1 MLPKVFYLD
10 ALEASKPLSVTID
23 NPRYEKSYIAIIY
36 DKGSLLIRMM
46 ESFLTP
52 STFRTGLA
60 DYFSQFAY
68 SNAVQDDLWDVL
80 GEAGHRTG
88 TLSPEV
94 SLATVMDTWTL
105 QKGYP
110 VVTVSFMDLCGG
122 SVMQLKQEKFWL
134 AGASSAED
142 EFTWWIP
149 ITYLLV
155 ESQETGFYW
164 LNETF
169 GSIPLLDRPVE
180 EPYVLNLNQEGYYR
194 VNYPEKNWNALT
206 SMLLANTTSL
216 SPQTRAQL
224 LDDSL
229 NLARAGFLPYS
240 VALNMTRYLAKE
252 LDLVP
257 WNSVLNYGLS
267 YLDVR
272 FHSSENDYTLLQNY
286 LRYLL
291 ELVYGTAESEDLVGE
306 KLRYLVMT
314 WSCYLESSTC
324 LDMAK
329 DLWGSWK
336 LSSHWESEVAP
347 EDKGWAYCNGI
358 RQVDPHEIYSTKLF
372 AFRVGQMTGN

>member
-272 FHSSENDYTLLQNY
+272 FHAL
-286 LRYLL
+286 
-291 ELVYGTAESEDLVGE
+291 
-306 KLRYLVMT
+306 KMT
-314 WSCYLESSTC
+314 TPCFKT
-324 LDMAK
+324 
-329 DLWGSWK
+329 
-336 LSSHWESEVAP
+336 
-347 EDKGWAYCNGI
+347 
-358 RQVDPHEIYSTKLF
+358 T
-372 AFRVGQMTGN
+372 